1 MSQFYLVIDLINDL
15 LAGDPLSQK
24 VADRNV
30 LSNTAAVLKQAR
42 AADCT
47 IGYVRV
53 GFTGDFNEA
62 PTHSPLFTGFK
73 GSGLLKLETA
83 GTQVHSDV
91 APQADDIDI
100 VKHAI
105 SPFYK
110 TILDDELT
118 RLGVTEI
125 FISGVST
132 ALAVSSAVRE
142 AHDRGLKVYLIEDC
156 CAAPLDEEHV
166 AEMEML
172 KVLSTVIDH
181 KQAAALLK

>member
-1 MSQFYLVIDLINDL
+1 
-15 LAGDPLSQK
+15 
-24 VADRNV
+24 
-30 LSNTAAVLKQAR
+30 
-42 AADCT
+42 
-47 IGYVRV
+47 
-53 GFTGDFNEA
+53 
-62 PTHSPLFTGFK
+62 
-73 GSGLLKLETA
+73 
-83 GTQVHSDV
+83 
-91 APQADDIDI
+91 APQAGDIDI

-132 ALAVSSAVRE
+132 ALAVSSAIRE
-142 AHDRGLKVYLIEDC
+142 AHDHGLKVYLIEDC
-156 CAAPLDEEHV
+156 CAAPEEAEHV

-181 KQAAALLK
+181 KQAVALLK